1 MNLITSL
8 PKEITM
14 SDKKSYNYLALRGAP
29 VDDMEY
35 VETFGLSPDSA
46 YSNKINEDMLQYN
59 YDKAVENLTK
69 LQRSRRMLSVTLES
83 YLLRTVCLNKKA
95 PTSFLNWILV
105 GVFFLF

>member
-14 SDKKSYNYLALRGAP
+14 SEKKSYNYLALRGAP

-35 VETFGLSPDSA
+35 VETFGLSPESA

-59 YDKAVENLTK
+59 YDKAVERGMEPDTAAQIKKDAERDIRELLAKNG
-69 LQRSRRMLSVTLES
+69 ML
-83 YLLRTVCLNKKA
+83 K
-95 PTSFLNWILV
+95 
-105 GVFFLF
+105 

>member
-35 VETFGLSPDSA
+35 VEQFGLSPDSA

-59 YDKAVENLTK
+59 YDKAV
-69 LQRSRRMLSVTLES
+69 QRGMEPKEAEQIKKDAERDIRELLAKNGML
-83 YLLRTVCLNKKA
+83 K
-95 PTSFLNWILV
+95 
-105 GVFFLF
+105 

>member
-1 MNLITSL
+1 MSLITSL

-35 VETFGLSPDSA
+35 VEQFGLSPDSA

-59 YDKAVENLTK
+59 YDKAVEGGLEPDKAAEIKKNAERDIRELLAK
-69 LQRSRRMLSVTLES
+69 NGML
-83 YLLRTVCLNKKA
+83 K
-95 PTSFLNWILV
+95 
-105 GVFFLF
+105 

>member
-35 VETFGLSPDSA
+35 VDTFGLSPESA

-59 YDKAVENLTK
+59 YDKAIERGMEPDTAAQIKKDAERDIRELLAKNG
-69 LQRSRRMLSVTLES
+69 ML
-83 YLLRTVCLNKKA
+83 K
-95 PTSFLNWILV
+95 
-105 GVFFLF
+105 